1 MKYLTRRISLLSAAL
16 MLIALPVLAEDG
28 TMGQMT
34 EPAQQNEKVGCLL
47 VAKNNCVQAG
57 SPESRIDK
65 IRTEINKGTDVYTA
79 DELIILNNELDKA
92 TSDLI
97 DAYGGGA

>member
-1 MKYLTRRISLLSAAL
+1 MKYLMKRVSLLSAAL
-16 MLIALPVLAEDG
+16 MLISLPVLAEDG
-28 TMGQMT
+28 AMGRMT
-34 EPAQQNEKVGCLL
+34 EPARQNEKVGCLL

-79 DELIILNNELDKA
+79 EELIILNNELDKA

>member
-1 MKYLTRRISLLSAAL
+1 MKLTMRRVSLLSAAL
-16 MLIALPVLAEDG
+16 MLVALPVLAEDE
-28 TMGQMT
+28 TMSQLT
-34 EPAQQNEKVGCLL
+34 EPAQQNGKAECLL
-47 VAKNNCVQAG
+47 VAKNNCVQVG

-65 IRTEINKGTDVYTA
+65 IMIEIKKGTDVYST
-79 DELIILNNELDKA
+79 DELMILNNELDKA